1 MTPGAKLGPI
11 LQASVVFVV
20 YKLPA
25 AVAAD
30 VDYQT
35 LVMA

>member
-25 AVAAD
+25 AKK
-30 VDYQT
+30 YF
-35 LVMA
+35 M